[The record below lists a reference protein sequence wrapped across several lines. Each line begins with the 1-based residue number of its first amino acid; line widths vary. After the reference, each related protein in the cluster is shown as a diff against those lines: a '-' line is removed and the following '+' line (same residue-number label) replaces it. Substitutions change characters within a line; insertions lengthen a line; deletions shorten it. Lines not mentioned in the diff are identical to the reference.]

1 MQSTPSTSRAS
12 ARALIAVLGVALVT
26 SVPVVAKQSDRSQPT
41 NITSTSFDGT
51 QQQANSTQP
60 GKVIWTGNVVLT
72 QGTLKITGNK
82 ATGFLDADNQIT
94 RVIVD
99 GTPATV
105 QQLDD
110 QDLLMR
116 GHASNIDY
124 KPDDGST
131 NSGNGI
137 AVLTG
142 KAHVDKQADAADKSK
157 LNQSDGD
164 KITYNTTNSTM
175 TGESNGPE
183 PVHMTFQPKNP
194 PPGAAPAKPA
204 TPPAATPPAAK
215 PPQPKKP

>member
-1 MQSTPSTSRAS
+1 MQSTPSIRRAS
-12 ARALIAVLGVALVT
+12 AKALFAVLGVALVT
-26 SVPVVAKQSDRSQPT
+26 SLPAVAKKSDRDQPT
-41 NITSTSFDGT
+41 NVTSTAFDGT

-72 QGTLKITGNK
+72 QGTLKITGSK

-99 GTPATV
+99 GSPATV
-105 QQLDD
+105 EQLDE

-124 KPDDGST
+124 KPDDGSN

-142 KAHVDKQADAADKSK
+142 KAHVDKQTDAADKSK

-194 PPGAAPAKPA
+194 PPGAAPA
-204 TPPAATPPAAK
+204 TPAATPPAAK
-215 PPQPKKP
+215 PTPPKKP

>member
-12 ARALIAVLGVALVT
+12 AKALLAVLGVTLAA
-26 SVPVVAKQSDRSQPT
+26 SMPVVAKQSDRQQPT
-41 NITSTSFDGT
+41 NVTSTAFDGT

-72 QGTLKITGNK
+72 QGTLKITGDK
-82 ATGFLDADNQIT
+82 ATGFLDADNQII

-99 GTPATV
+99 GKPATV

-116 GHASNIDY
+116 GHALNIDY
-124 KPDDGST
+124 KPDDPAS
-131 NSGNGI
+131 SSNGI

-142 KAHVDKQADAADKSK
+142 NAHVDKQTDATDKSK

-194 PPGAAPAKPA
+194 PPGAAPATPA
-204 TPPAATPPAAK
+204 TPTAATPPAAK
-215 PPQPKKP
+215 PTPPKKKP

>member
-1 MQSTPSTSRAS
+1 MQCTPFTSRAS
-12 ARALIAVLGVALVT
+12 ARALLAVLGVAIAA
-26 SVPVVAKQSDRSQPT
+26 SSPAIAKQSDRSQPT

-82 ATGFLDADNQIT
+82 ATGFLDQDNQIT

-105 QQLDD
+105 EQLDD
-110 QDLLMR
+110 QDLRMR
-116 GHASNIDY
+116 GHATNIDY
-124 KPDDGST
+124 KPDDAA
-131 NSGNGI
+131 NSSDGI
-137 AVLTG
+137 AILTG
-142 KAHVDKQADAADKSK
+142 AAHVDKQTDTTDKSK

-175 TGESNGPE
+175 TGESNGPQ
-183 PVHMTFQPKNP
+183 PVHMVFQPKNP
-194 PPGAAPAKPA
+194 PPGAAPASPA

-215 PPQPKKP
+215 PAPKKKP

>member
-1 MQSTPSTSRAS
+1 MQSTPSTRRAS

-26 SVPVVAKQSDRSQPT
+26 SVPAVAKQSDRSQPT
-41 NITSTSFDGT
+41 NVTSKSFDGT

-60 GKVIWTGNVVLT
+60 GKVIWTGNVLLT
-72 QGTLKITGNK
+72 QGTLKITGDK
-82 ATGFLDADNQIT
+82 ATGYLDADNQII

-99 GTPATV
+99 GSPARV
-105 QQLDD
+105 EQMDD

-124 KPDDGST
+124 KPDDAA

-142 KAHVDKQADAADKSK
+142 NAHVDKQTNPADKSK

-204 TPPAATPPAAK
+204 PAAATPPAAK

>member
-1 MQSTPSTSRAS
+1 MQSTPFTRRAS

-26 SVPVVAKQSDRSQPT
+26 SVPAVAKQSDRSQPT
-41 NITSTSFDGT
+41 NVTSKSFDGT

-60 GKVIWTGNVVLT
+60 GKVIWTGNVLLT
-72 QGTLKITGNK
+72 QGTLKITGDK
-82 ATGFLDADNQIT
+82 ATGYLDADNQII

-99 GTPATV
+99 GTPARV
-105 QQLDD
+105 EQMDD

-124 KPDDGST
+124 KPDDAA

-142 KAHVDKQADAADKSK
+142 NAHVDKQTNPADKSK

-204 TPPAATPPAAK
+204 PAAATPPAAK

>member
-1 MQSTPSTSRAS
+1 
-12 ARALIAVLGVALVT
+12 VALVT
-26 SVPVVAKQSDRSQPT
+26 SVPALAKQSDRSQPT
-41 NITSTSFDGT
+41 NVTSKSFDGT

-72 QGTLKITGNK
+72 QGTLKITGDK
-82 ATGFLDADNQIT
+82 ATGYLDADNQII

-99 GTPATV
+99 GTPARV
-105 QQLDD
+105 EQMDD

-116 GHASNIDY
+116 GHATNIDY
-124 KPDDGST
+124 KPDDAA

-142 KAHVDKQADAADKSK
+142 NAHVDKQTDTADKSK

-175 TGESNGPE
+175 TGESNGPQ

-194 PPGAAPAKPA
+194 PPGAAPA
-204 TPPAATPPAAK
+204 TPPAAK
-215 PPQPKKP
+215 PTPPKKP

>member
-1 MQSTPSTSRAS
+1 
-12 ARALIAVLGVALVT
+12 VALVT
-26 SVPVVAKQSDRSQPT
+26 SVPVVAKQSDRSQP
-41 NITSTSFDGT
+41 IDIHATSFDGT
-51 QQQANSTQP
+51 EQQPNATQP
-60 GKVIWTGNVVLT
+60 GRLIWTGKVVIT
-72 QGTLKITGNK
+72 QGSLEVTGAK
-82 ATGFLDADNQIT
+82 ATGYIDADNNLI
-94 RVIVD
+94 RLVVD
-99 GTPATV
+99 GNPATMK
-105 QQLDD
+105 QLDE

-131 NSGNGI
+131 DSGKGI

-142 KAHVDKQADAADKSK
+142 KAHVDKQVDATDKSK

-194 PPGAAPAKPA
+194 PPGAAPTKPA
-204 TPPAATPPAAK
+204 TPPAAAPS
-215 PPQPKKP
+215 QPKKP

>member
-1 MQSTPSTSRAS
+1 MQSTPSTCRAS
-12 ARALIAVLGVALVT
+12 AKALLAVLGVALAAST
-26 SVPVVAKQSDRSQPT
+26 PAIAKKSDRDQPT

-72 QGTLKITGNK
+72 QGTLKITGSK
-82 ATGFLDADNQIT
+82 ATGFLDDQNQIT

-99 GTPATV
+99 GSPATV
-105 QQLDD
+105 QQLDE

-124 KPDDGST
+124 KPDDAANGSD
-131 NSGNGI
+131 GI

-142 KAHVDKQADAADKSK
+142 KAHVDKQVDASDKSK

-194 PPGAAPAKPA
+194 PPGAAPAKS
-204 TPPAATPPAAK
+204 ATPPAAK
-215 PPQPKKP
+215 PTQPKKP

>member
-1 MQSTPSTSRAS
+1 MQSTPSTRRAS

-26 SVPVVAKQSDRSQPT
+26 SVPAVAKQSDRSQPT
-41 NITSTSFDGT
+41 NVTSKSFDGT

-60 GKVIWTGNVVLT
+60 GKVIWTGNVLLT
-72 QGTLKITGNK
+72 QGTLKITGDK
-82 ATGFLDADNQIT
+82 ATGYLDADNQII

-99 GTPATV
+99 GTPARV
-105 QQLDD
+105 EQMDD

-124 KPDDGST
+124 KPDDAA

-142 KAHVDKQADAADKSK
+142 NAHVDKQTNPADKSK

-204 TPPAATPPAAK
+204 PAAATPPAAK

>member
-12 ARALIAVLGVALVT
+12 AKALLAVLGVALAA
-26 SVPVVAKQSDRSQPT
+26 SVPAVAKQSDRSQPT
-41 NITSTSFDGT
+41 NVTSTSFDGT

-124 KPDDGST
+124 KPDDPA
-131 NSGNGI
+131 NSSDGI
-137 AVLTG
+137 AILTG
-142 KAHVDKQADAADKSK
+142 KAHVDKQTDTADKSK

-183 PVHMTFQPKNP
+183 PVHMTFQPKAQP
-194 PPGAAPAKPA
+194 AGAAP
-204 TPPAATPPAAK
+204 ATPPAAK
-215 PPQPKKP
+215 PPAATPPQPKKP

>member
-1 MQSTPSTSRAS
+1 MQSTPFTRRAS
-12 ARALIAVLGVALVT
+12 ARALLAVLGVALTV
-26 SVPVVAKQSDRSQPT
+26 SVPVAAKQSDRTQPT
-41 NITSTSFDGT
+41 NITSKSFDGT

-60 GKVIWTGNVVLT
+60 GKVIWTGNVLLT
-72 QGTLKITGNK
+72 QGTLKITGDK
-82 ATGFLDADNQIT
+82 ATGYLDADNQII

-99 GTPATV
+99 GNPATV

-124 KPDDGST
+124 KPEDAA

-142 KAHVDKQADAADKSK
+142 KAHVDKQTDASDKSK

-175 TGESNGPE
+175 TGESNGSE
-183 PVHMTFQPKNP
+183 PVHMTFQPKAQ
-194 PPGAAPAKPA
+194 PPGAAPANPA
-204 TPPAATPPAAK
+204 TPPAAKPPAAK

>member
-12 ARALIAVLGVALVT
+12 AKALLAVLGVALAT

-41 NITSTSFDGT
+41 NVTSTSFDGT

-82 ATGFLDADNQIT
+82 ATGFLDGDNQIT

-124 KPDDGST
+124 KPDDGVA

-142 KAHVDKQADAADKSK
+142 NAHVDKQADASDKSK

-183 PVHMTFQPKNP
+183 PVHMIFQPKAQ
-194 PPGAAPAKPA
+194 PPGAAPANP
-204 TPPAATPPAAK
+204 ATPPAAK
-215 PPQPKKP
+215 PPAATPPKPKKP

>member
-26 SVPVVAKQSDRSQPT
+26 SVPAVAKQSDRSQPT
-41 NITSTSFDGT
+41 NVTSKSFDGT

-60 GKVIWTGNVVLT
+60 GKVIWTGNVLLT
-72 QGTLKITGNK
+72 QGTLKITGDK
-82 ATGFLDADNQIT
+82 ATGYLDADNQII

-99 GTPATV
+99 GTPARV
-105 QQLDD
+105 EQMDD

-124 KPDDGST
+124 KPDDAA

-142 KAHVDKQADAADKSK
+142 NAHVDKQTDATDKSK

-164 KITYNTTNSTM
+164 KITYNTTNNSETH
-175 TGESNGPE
+175 TISPS
-183 PVHMTFQPKNP
+183 HR
-194 PPGAAPAKPA
+194 AR
-204 TPPAATPPAAK
+204 
-215 PPQPKKP
+215 

>member
-1 MQSTPSTSRAS
+1 MQSTPSTRRAS
-12 ARALIAVLGVALVT
+12 AKVLLAVLGVALAT
-26 SVPVVAKQSDRSQPT
+26 SVPVVAKQSDRTQPT
-41 NITSTSFDGT
+41 NITSKSFDGT

-60 GKVIWTGNVVLT
+60 GKVIWTGNVLLT
-72 QGTLKITGNK
+72 QGTLRITGDK
-82 ATGFLDADNQIT
+82 ATGYLDADNQII
-94 RVIVD
+94 RVIID
-99 GTPATV
+99 GSPATV

-124 KPDDGST
+124 KPEDAA

-142 KAHVDKQADAADKSK
+142 NAHVDKQTDGADKSK

-175 TGESNGPE
+175 TGESNGPQ
-183 PVHMTFQPKNP
+183 PVHMVFQPKNP
-194 PPGAAPAKPA
+194 PPGAAPA
-204 TPPAATPPAAK
+204 TPATPPAAK

>member
-1 MQSTPSTSRAS
+1 MQSTPSIRRAS
-12 ARALIAVLGVALVT
+12 AKALFAVLGVALAASLPAVAKKSDRDQPTDVT
-26 SVPVVAKQSDRSQPT
+26 STK
-41 NITSTSFDGT
+41 FDGT

-72 QGTLKITGNK
+72 QGTLKITGSK
-82 ATGFLDADNQIT
+82 ATGYLDADNQIT

-99 GTPATV
+99 GSPATV
-105 QQLDD
+105 QQLDET
-110 QDLLMR
+110 DLLMR

-124 KPDDGST
+124 KPEDAA

-142 KAHVDKQADAADKSK
+142 NAHVDKQTDATDKSK

-183 PVHMTFQPKNP
+183 PVHMVFQPKNP
-194 PPGAAPAKPA
+194 PPGAAPA
-204 TPPAATPPAAK
+204 TPAAPTAAKPPAAK
-215 PPQPKKP
+215 SPKPKKP

>member
-1 MQSTPSTSRAS
+1 MQSTPSTRRAS
-12 ARALIAVLGVALVT
+12 AKVLLAVLGVAFAT
-26 SVPVVAKQSDRSQPT
+26 SMPAVAKQSDRTQPT
-41 NITSTSFDGT
+41 NVTSKSFDGT

-60 GKVIWTGNVVLT
+60 GKVIWTGNVLLT
-72 QGTLKITGNK
+72 QGTLKITGDK
-82 ATGFLDADNQIT
+82 ATGYLDADNQII
-94 RVIVD
+94 RVIID
-99 GTPATV
+99 GNPATV

-124 KPDDGST
+124 KPEDPS

-142 KAHVDKQADAADKSK
+142 NAHVDKQTDGADKSK

-175 TGESNGPE
+175 TGESNGPQ
-183 PVHMTFQPKNP
+183 PVHMVFQPKNP
-194 PPGAAPAKPA
+194 PPGAAPATPA
-204 TPPAATPPAAK
+204 TPTAAK

>member
-1 MQSTPSTSRAS
+1 MKFRSMRGPNWVEASVSVTKMMENTTPTTVMMAAAIVVRICRAAS
-12 ARALIAVLGVALVT
+12 ALPL
-26 SVPVVAKQSDRSQPT
+26 
-41 NITSTSFDGT
+41 
-51 QQQANSTQP
+51 STQP

-72 QGTLKITGNK
+72 QGTLKITGSK
-82 ATGFLDADNQIT
+82 ATGFLDSDNQII

-99 GTPATV
+99 GSPATV

-124 KPDDGST
+124 KPDDPA
-131 NSGNGI
+131 NSSDGI
-137 AVLTG
+137 AILTG
-142 KAHVDKQADAADKSK
+142 KAHVDKQTDTADKSK

-183 PVHMTFQPKNP
+183 PVHMVFQPKNP
-194 PPGAAPAKPA
+194 PPGSRPARRSRHRCR
-204 TPPAATPPAAK
+204 
-215 PPQPKKP
+215 